1 MDERQNDRS
10 YSLKIDSKLNVGATT
25 TITRNLYKMIASG
38 DVEALEIKAHKGSLL
53 ITVLVPLIRDVVI
66 AVLAEAIWEKMKK
79 ELRLGNKPPPTII
92 NVNSPIH
99 ITNIDQVNVYQE
111 IHKATTIKKIIIT
124 GEEDNPPDTK
134 L

>member
-1 MDERQNDRS
+1 
-10 YSLKIDSKLNVGATT
+10 
-25 TITRNLYKMIASG
+25 
-38 DVEALEIKAHKGSLL
+38 
-53 ITVLVPLIRDVVI
+53 LIRDVVI